1 MNAAPKGSIQNPAM
15 GRKPKTPATIRAA
28 PTTLRTPG
36 GTRLSPH
43 WSARNVVD
51 AILRRSARA
60 VPERRGP
67 GPGPPPEL
75 GSDKLAPN
83 ASTCRLC
90 WPTGA

>member
-60 VPERRGP
+60 VPGRLAP
-67 GPGPPPEL
+67 GPAPPEL

-90 WPTGA
+90 WPAGA